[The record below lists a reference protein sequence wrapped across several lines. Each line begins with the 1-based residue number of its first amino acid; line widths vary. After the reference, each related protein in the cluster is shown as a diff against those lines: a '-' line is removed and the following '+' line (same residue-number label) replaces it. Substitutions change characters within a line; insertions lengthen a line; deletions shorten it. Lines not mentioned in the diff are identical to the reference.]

1 MSIDNRL
8 TLGEHP
14 TPEHRQNRKPRVRFV
29 KLSRDALDALAD
41 RLDLPLASTRL
52 LDRLAQE
59 LVEEW
64 RYEPRIVPARSR
76 RELWDLLRY
85 NARCALPALLDAG
98 LVAEHPGIGF
108 EVLCWSEIVADS
120 PRDYEQRRQRAEKD
134 LAQDDRRAA
143 EIEVLYAASLNYE
156 LPCSAAHERRESV
169 HERRESVHERRE
181 SVHERRGRPAET
193 TPIEPLELLEPPL
206 PPDDPEV
213 LDLDAEGG
221 DSEQQPRTAQVL
233 NLDAAQ
239 SRRSEKRWQTAAAAE
254 LARLEAKRDALGG
267 TVIRSPEGYC
277 RTIQK
282 RLAADPEVLD
292 NLARYRKQYPTAD
305 PAEIAALAD
314 SDRPAVNL
322 QVSKQTRPSSE
333 DQNADGWS
341 ERIKQSRYA
350 EQLADLDAGLG
361 GAQ

>member
-169 HERRESVHERRE
+169 HERR
-181 SVHERRGRPAET
+181 GRPAET
-193 TPIEPLELLEPPL
+193 TPIELLELLEPPL

-221 DSEQQPRTAQVL
+221 DSEQQPQTAQVL
-233 NLDAAQ
+233 DLDAAQ
-239 SRRSEKRWQTAAAAE
+239 GRRSEKRWQTAAVAE

-292 NLARYRKQYPTAD
+292 NLARYRKQYPDAN

>member
-169 HERRESVHERRE
+169 HERR
-181 SVHERRGRPAET
+181 GRPAET
-193 TPIEPLELLEPPL
+193 TPIELLELLEPPL

-239 SRRSEKRWQTAAAAE
+239 SRRSEKRWQTAAVAE

-292 NLARYRKQYPTAD
+292 NLARYRKQYPDAN

>member
-169 HERRESVHERRE
+169 HERR
-181 SVHERRGRPAET
+181 GRPAET

-221 DSEQQPRTAQVL
+221 DSEQQPQTAQVL
-233 NLDAAQ
+233 DLDAAQ
-239 SRRSEKRWQTAAAAE
+239 GRRSEKRWQTAAVAE

-333 DQNADGWS
+333 DQNADGWG

-350 EQLADLDAGLG
+350 EQLAELDAGLG

>member
-1 MSIDNRL
+1 M
-8 TLGEHP
+8 
-14 TPEHRQNRKPRVRFV
+14 
-29 KLSRDALDALAD
+29 
-41 RLDLPLASTRL
+41 
-52 LDRLAQE
+52 
-59 LVEEW
+59 
-64 RYEPRIVPARSR
+64 
-76 RELWDLLRY
+76 
-85 NARCALPALLDAG
+85 
-98 LVAEHPGIGF
+98 
-108 EVLCWSEIVADS
+108 
-120 PRDYEQRRQRAEKD
+120 
-134 LAQDDRRAA
+134 
-143 EIEVLYAASLNYE
+143 
-156 LPCSAAHERRESV
+156 

-193 TPIEPLELLEPPL
+193 TPIELLELLEPPL

-221 DSEQQPRTAQVL
+221 DSEQQPQTAQVL
-233 NLDAAQ
+233 DLDAAQ
-239 SRRSEKRWQTAAAAE
+239 GRRSEKRWQTAAVAE

>member
-1 MSIDNRL
+1 MSIDNRS

-14 TPEHRQNRKPRVRFV
+14 APEHQDEPPERYV
-29 KLSRDALDALAD
+29 KLDPERLAALVEHHNLGRGSA
-41 RLDLPLASTRL
+41 RL
-52 LDRLAQE
+52 LERLVQALSRE
-59 LVEEW
+59 GW
-64 RYEPRIVPARSR
+64 KYEPRTVPARSR
-76 RELWDLLRY
+76 RELWDLLDHDGHRY
-85 NARCALPALLDAG
+85 LAPLVDAG
-98 LVAEHPGIGF
+98 LVAEHRRIGF
-108 EVLCWSEIVADS
+108 EVLCWAEVVADTAKELAARRKRAV
-120 PRDYEQRRQRAEKD
+120 RDLRFG
-134 LAQDDRRAA
+134 DRRTVEYVAA
-143 EIEVLYAASLNYE
+143 VYGASPLHDLPRSPAATD
-156 LPCSAAHERRESV
+156 RENAV
-169 HERRESVHERRE
+169 NDRENVAND
-181 SVHERRGRPAET
+181 RGRPAKTSPVEQQSNK
-193 TPIEPLELLEPPL
+193 PPL
-206 PPDDPEV
+206 PPHDPEV
-213 LDLDAEGG
+213 LDSEAEGG
-221 DSEQQPRTAQVL
+221 DSEQQPQTAQVL

-239 SRRSEKRWQTAAAAE
+239 SRRSEKRWQTAAVAE

>member
-169 HERRESVHERRE
+169 HERR
-181 SVHERRGRPAET
+181 GRPAET

-213 LDLDAEGG
+213 LDLDA
-221 DSEQQPRTAQVL
+221 AQG
-233 NLDAAQ
+233 
-239 SRRSEKRWQTAAAAE
+239 RRSEKRWQTAAVAE

-292 NLARYRKQYPTAD
+292 NLARYRKQYPDAN

>member
-169 HERRESVHERRE
+169 HERR
-181 SVHERRGRPAET
+181 GRPAET

-221 DSEQQPRTAQVL
+221 DSEQQPQTAQVL
-233 NLDAAQ
+233 DLDAAQ
-239 SRRSEKRWQTAAAAE
+239 GRRSEKRWQTAAVAE

-292 NLARYRKQYPTAD
+292 NLARYRKQYPDAN

>member
-169 HERRESVHERRE
+169 HERR
-181 SVHERRGRPAET
+181 GRPAET

-239 SRRSEKRWQTAAAAE
+239 SRRSEKRWQTAAVAE

-292 NLARYRKQYPTAD
+292 NLARYRKQYPDAN

>member
-169 HERRESVHERRE
+169 HERR
-181 SVHERRGRPAET
+181 GRPAET

-221 DSEQQPRTAQVL
+221 DSEQQPQTAQVL
-233 NLDAAQ
+233 DLDAAQ
-239 SRRSEKRWQTAAAAE
+239 GRRSEKRWQTAAVAE

>member
-169 HERRESVHERRE
+169 HERR
-181 SVHERRGRPAET
+181 GRPAET

-221 DSEQQPRTAQVL
+221 DSEQQPQTAQVL
-233 NLDAAQ
+233 DLDAAQ
-239 SRRSEKRWQTAAAAE
+239 GRRSEKRWQTAAVAE
-254 LARLEAKRDALGG
+254 LARLEAKRDARAGVDIL
-267 TVIRSPEGYC
+267 VLEGYC
-277 RTIQK
+277 HPIRE
-282 RLAADPEVLD
+282 RLAGDPEVLD
-292 NLARYRKQYPTAD
+292 NLARYRKQYPDAN

>member
-169 HERRESVHERRE
+169 HERR
-181 SVHERRGRPAET
+181 GRPAET

-239 SRRSEKRWQTAAAAE
+239 SRRSEKRWQTAAVAE

>member
-169 HERRESVHERRE
+169 HERR
-181 SVHERRGRPAET
+181 GRPAET
-193 TPIEPLELLEPPL
+193 TPIELLELLEPPL

-221 DSEQQPRTAQVL
+221 DSEQQPQTAQVL
-233 NLDAAQ
+233 DLDAAQ
-239 SRRSEKRWQTAAAAE
+239 GRRSEKRWQTAAVAE